1 MGLELVGKDVV
12 MKTGERGFI
21 MGYDYSTELNHYFYT
36 IKTETS
42 EIITFVES
50 DFKII

>member
-12 MKTGERGFI
+12 MKSGESGVI
-21 MGYDYSTELNHYFYT
+21 HSYDYSTDLNHYFYT

-42 EIITFVES
+42 EIITFVET
-50 DFKII
+50 DFKIK